1 MFPSCHNSRMTT
13 ESTTSLKPS
22 LETGN
27 TTPSRTLYSG
37 HDVSKQEQTELTL
50 PLTDSP
56 EPYPGATSLNRQVS
70 NIQVSNTQVSDI
82 ESASVNEQLTR
93 KPLGHKDQHQ
103 HPSPITTSE
112 QLLALC
118 RERKIIIKTTLGQLI
133 HSCPNESKVRLI
145 SKLGIFFANVDST
158 VKNTDTI
165 TGMLLCAEE
174 SATTQKNINHFL
186 STENFDVKA
195 IALSPSLKSITSIC
209 HGNGFPKASDVDA
222 LLKLPCLYKDGQ
234 LDRQRLWKQCS
245 SAVAGQADHH
255 CNCKDTVA
263 SAARLRPWLR
273 ESRYHDKWKQCS
285 LAVAGQADHHCNCKG
300 TVASAA
306 RLRPWLWES
315 RYHDRKLHC
324 FHLSW

>member
-13 ESTTSLKPS
+13 EGTTSLKPS

-37 HDVSKQEQTELTL
+37 YDVSTQEQTELTL

-56 EPYPGATSLNRQVS
+56 EPFPGASSLNRQVS
-70 NIQVSNTQVSDI
+70 HI
-82 ESASVNEQLTR
+82 EGASVDEQLTR

-103 HPSPITTSE
+103 HPSPITNSE
-112 QLLALC
+112 KLLALC

-186 STENFDVKA
+186 STKNFDVKA
-195 IALSPSLKSITSIC
+195 IALSPSLKSIASIC

-222 LLKLPCLYKDGQ
+222 LL
-234 LDRQRLWKQCS
+234 
-245 SAVAGQADHH
+245 
-255 CNCKDTVA
+255 
-263 SAARLRPWLR
+263 
-273 ESRYHDKWKQCS
+273 
-285 LAVAGQADHHCNCKG
+285 
-300 TVASAA
+300 
-306 RLRPWLWES
+306 
-315 RYHDRKLHC
+315 
-324 FHLSW
+324 